1 VPSKAYPFLIALLG
15 FNTPLL
21 PCFFVIYKSF
31 STSFCSSLLR
41 AHDHVNIL
49 IQETINGYNNIG
61 DGDPI
66 QHEDRIKW
74 INEKLSKRIK
84 P

>member
-1 VPSKAYPFLIALLG
+1 VVTNRKLDGYL
-15 FNTPLL
+15 
-21 PCFFVIYKSF
+21 
-31 STSFCSSLLR
+31 CSLYSAKGNEESMWEMQSLS
-41 AHDHVNIL
+41 HDHVNTL